1 MKGDARLELKGVSK
15 SFRLGSHSVVALDRV
30 DLSVGEGE
38 MVALTGPS
46 GSGKTTLL
54 GICGLIETQDAGEV
68 SLSGRAVGGLSD
80 AEKTLVRRESV
91 GYVFQGFNLVPVMSA
106 WENVEYP
113 LVLEGVT
120 AKERKRRVDEILAEV
135 GLVDHVKHKPDQL
148 SGGQRQRVAIARALI
163 KRPVLV
169 VADEPT
175 ASLDSKTAE
184 QILSMMRDLGER
196 MGTSFLIA
204 THDAWLMVKCNRVLS
219 LLDGAIQ

>member
-1 MKGDARLELKGVSK
+1 VKSEARLELAGVSK
-15 SFRLGSHSVVALDRV
+15 SFQLGAHAVVALAGVTLMVR
-30 DLSVGEGE
+30 EGE

-54 GICGLIETQDAGEV
+54 GICGLIETQDSGAVLLAG
-68 SLSGRAVGGLSD
+68 RDVGGLSD
-80 AEKTLVRRESV
+80 TEKTLVRRESV

-113 LVLEGVT
+113 LVLEGVA
-120 AKERKRRVDEILAEV
+120 AKERKRRVDEILTEV
-135 GLVDHVKHKPDQL
+135 GLAEHSKHKPDQL

-163 KRPVLV
+163 KRPMLV

-175 ASLDSKTAE
+175 ASLDSKTAD
-184 QILSMMRDLGER
+184 QILSMMRNLGDR

-204 THDAWLMVKCNRVLS
+204 THDSRLTVKCNRVLS